1 MGCSSP
7 LFIIFIIYPPEQET
21 CGPGS
26 YLLTVE
32 SSCFEIMSILISLGV
47 KRAFIVNLHAEPYHA
62 TEEYNTCPST
72 LKCLVS
78 ILIDNNRHT
87 CTQ

>member
-7 LFIIFIIYPPEQET
+7 LFIIFITYPPEQET

-32 SSCFEIMSILISLGV
+32 SSCFEIMSILISLGD
-47 KRAFIVNLHAEPYHA
+47 RELLFSIVMFSQLRVAA
-62 TEEYNTCPST
+62 
-72 LKCLVS
+72 LK
-78 ILIDNNRHT
+78 
-87 CTQ
+87 